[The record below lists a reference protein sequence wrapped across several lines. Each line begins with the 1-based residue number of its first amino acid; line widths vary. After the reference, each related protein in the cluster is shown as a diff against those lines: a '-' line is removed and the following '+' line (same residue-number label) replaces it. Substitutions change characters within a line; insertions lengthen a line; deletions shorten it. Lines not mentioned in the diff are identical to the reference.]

1 MLRRVSWNTQGNTAV
16 EYAVVAGLIA
26 VVLMATM
33 SLFGQRIADNFV
45 KIGVAVEGMPDEP
58 SAIQ

>member
-1 MLRRVSWNTQGNTAV
+1 
-16 EYAVVAGLIA
+16 VVAGLIA